1 MPLEIETVGNVKVVT
16 LEGKLV
22 TEAAQDLKCEFDAY
36 VGGAPGPTLLEMSGV
51 KYISSYLVGVFV
63 VLRTRL
69 VEKGLALHFAGLDPR
84 HRLVLRIS
92 GLESLFE
99 YHATRE
105 DGIAALE
112 AGGGP
117 RGD

>member
-1 MPLEIETVGNVKVVT
+1 MPLNIETVGAVRVVT

-22 TEAAQDLKCEFDAY
+22 TESALGLRSEFEEYA
-36 VGGAPGPTLLEMSGV
+36 GGSPGPTLLDMTAV
-51 KYISSYLVGVFV
+51 KYFSSYLVGVLV

-69 VEKGLALHFAGLDPR
+69 AEKGLALHFAGMDSKQ
-84 HRLVLRIS
+84 RLVLRIS

-99 YHATRE
+99 YHATRD

-112 AGGGP
+112 ASSK
-117 RGD
+117 RTA